1 MNIKLIISD
10 NCDACNRAKAVIED
24 IKANGYEFDV
34 ETIHINAFTDK
45 RILIT
50 ITPALLI
57 DDKLYSYGDI
67 DEQRLLHKIGKC

>member
-1 MNIKLIISD
+1 MNIKLVISD
-10 NCDACNRAKAVIED
+10 NCDACNRAKAVIEN
-24 IKANGYEFDV
+24 IKASGYEFDV
-34 ETIHINAFTDK
+34 ETIHINAFPDK
-45 RILIT
+45 RIL